1 MRSSSR
7 MRRSSSVSMMARGDH
22 RYCKRKRSN
31 PESFRRGVLDCFIA
45 SAPRNDEPSFSIQH
59 FKQLRGC
66 DSAFPRRDFARV
78 LHQPCPSREE
88 GAGNTGCFSLTHGLV
103 CKRKHTSSSPQVQPL
118 HRRSLRD
125 GVNAYIRAL
134 PGVRDLIVT
143 VACRSRRAG
152 PEGPTSPISKLS
164 ASPGA
169 PGPHD
174 FAVRNSRARRTR
186 SCVHRIP
193 RPTLVTI
200 AKRPLCPESLAGC
213 ANGRLQPNRPSLEL
227 SP

>member
-143 VACRSRRAG
+143 VACKSSFANLAPAQGRQDHTISSSAIAALVARA
-152 PEGPTSPISKLS
+152 L
-164 ASPGA
+164 ASIA
-169 PGPHD
+169 
-174 FAVRNSRARRTR
+174 SRAQH
-186 SCVHRIP
+186 S
-193 RPTLVTI
+193 
-200 AKRPLCPESLAGC
+200 
-213 ANGRLQPNRPSLEL
+213 
-227 SP
+227 